1 MNELIQKIVE
11 KTGISQDQAQKAV
24 ETVAGFLKERLPGPI
39 AGHLDSVLGQSGSAQ
54 GGSVADAAKGLG
66 SKFGL

>member
-11 KTGISQDQAQKAV
+11 RTGISQDQAQKAV

-39 AGHLDSVLGQSGSAQ
+39 AGHLDSVLGHSDSAQ
-54 GGSVADAAKGLG
+54 GGSLGDAAKGLG

>member
-11 KTGISQDQAQKAV
+11 RTGINQEQAQKAV
-24 ETVAGFLKERLPGPI
+24 EMVAGFLKERLPSPM
-39 AGHLDSVLGQSGSAQ
+39 AGHLDSVLGQGGSAQ
-54 GGSVADAAKGLG
+54 GSSVADAAKGLG